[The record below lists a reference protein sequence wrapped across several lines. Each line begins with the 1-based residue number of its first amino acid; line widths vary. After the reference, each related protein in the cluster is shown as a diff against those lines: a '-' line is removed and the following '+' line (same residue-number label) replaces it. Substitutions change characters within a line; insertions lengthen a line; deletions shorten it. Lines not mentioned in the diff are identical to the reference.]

1 MKDLRRRF
9 ERFCLKN
16 RGKGIPNLMLVI
28 AIGNLVV
35 YVLSRVDP
43 SNIVYSYLCF
53 SRSAILCGQVWRLFT
68 YVFTYLNDTAGIY
81 LFLAVVSL
89 FCYYQFGKILESY
102 WGPFRFNL
110 YYLTGLL
117 LTDLAAL
124 LLGSGADAAA
134 LNLSLFLAVATIA
147 PEARVLLLFFIPLK
161 MKYMAWVYLGG
172 TVLSVFLYLRIAP
185 FLSFYWLLPIVPL
198 LNYLLF
204 LRQRRQK
211 HPAGRPALPPAQK
224 LPHHRHRRSAER
236 ELGRVLPLK
245 TGEKPYRHKC
255 TVCGR
260 TDTDYPNLEF
270 RYCSK
275 CNGYYCYCIDH
286 INNHVHITTPPEGNK
301 NKKDVPSGTSF
312 FVFIPRSPGCSG
324 ESSASCPAAVR
335 AMLPRTG

>member
-53 SRSAILCGQVWRLFT
+53 SRSAILRGQVWRLFT

-172 TVLSVFLYLRIAP
+172 TVLSVFCICASPRSSRSTGCCPSCRCSTIC
-185 FLSFYWLLPIVPL
+185 
-198 LNYLLF
+198 F

-211 HPAGRPALPPAQK
+211 HPAGRPALSPAQNYRTTGTGAR
-224 LPHHRHRRSAER
+224 PNANWAGSYHS
-236 ELGRVLPLK
+236 K

-286 INNHVHITTPPEGNK
+286 INNHVHITTPPEGK
-301 NKKDVPSGTSF
+301 Q
-312 FVFIPRSPGCSG
+312 
-324 ESSASCPAAVR
+324 
-335 AMLPRTG
+335 

>member
-53 SRSAILCGQVWRLFT
+53 SRSAILRGQVWRLFT

-161 MKYMAWVYLGG
+161 MKFFIWSIIRISLLSITLVCLNQEINSLFQILPLDDTIYN
-172 TVLSVFLYLRIAP
+172 TVLY
-185 FLSFYWLLPIVPL
+185 
-198 LNYLLF
+198 
-204 LRQRRQK
+204 K
-211 HPAGRPALPPAQK
+211 
-224 LPHHRHRRSAER
+224 
-236 ELGRVLPLK
+236 
-245 TGEKPYRHKC
+245 
-255 TVCGR
+255 
-260 TDTDYPNLEF
+260 EF
-270 RYCSK
+270 
-275 CNGYYCYCIDH
+275 
-286 INNHVHITTPPEGNK
+286 
-301 NKKDVPSGTSF
+301 
-312 FVFIPRSPGCSG
+312 
-324 ESSASCPAAVR
+324 
-335 AMLPRTG
+335 